1 MNPRFVF
8 YSLSR
13 IMGILAVGMLPP
25 LFLSYYFGEANHAQF
40 IIPILLLG
48 LISLYSFVY
57 NSSNL
62 ELTIQESILIVVSAW
77 IFASLFGA
85 LPFILDH
92 VLPSITDAFF
102 ETISGFT
109 ATGSTVLPDID
120 SVPRSILFWRSETH
134 WLGGMGIVVLAIAI
148 FPSLR
153 NKNTLFSSEAP
164 ISINEDRIYPRIAT
178 VALSYW
184 KVYVFFTVVEIVL
197 LLPVMGWFDAIT
209 HSFATIAG
217 GGFSTHNASIAYFQ
231 SWYVETIV
239 MIFMIIGATSFVL
252 HYQALHGSWNYLNN
266 TSMRLFLATI
276 LSATVLITLNLFLY
290 DYHDM
295 SFLSAFRK
303 ALFQVVSVIT
313 TTGFATE
320 NFKYW
325 PPFSVLVLI
334 ILMFIGGTSASTS
347 GSIKVWRL
355 EIMIK
360 NFRRLYHRILHP
372 KIIEHVWSNEKLI
385 TQDIQLKV
393 QGFIASYL
401 LIFVISGFALV
412 LLGNSLGTSFSAAA
426 ATLGNVGPGIDQVG
440 PFDNFLHFSPSA
452 KWILSLD
459 MLFGRLEIWTVFT
472 LFLPDFW
479 VG

>member
-197 LLPVMGWFDAIT
+197 LLPV
-209 HSFATIAG
+209 
-217 GGFSTHNASIAYFQ
+217 
-231 SWYVETIV
+231 
-239 MIFMIIGATSFVL
+239 
-252 HYQALHGSWNYLNN
+252 
-266 TSMRLFLATI
+266 
-276 LSATVLITLNLFLY
+276 
-290 DYHDM
+290 
-295 SFLSAFRK
+295 
-303 ALFQVVSVIT
+303 
-313 TTGFATE
+313 
-320 NFKYW
+320 
-325 PPFSVLVLI
+325 
-334 ILMFIGGTSASTS
+334 
-347 GSIKVWRL
+347 
-355 EIMIK
+355 
-360 NFRRLYHRILHP
+360 
-372 KIIEHVWSNEKLI
+372 
-385 TQDIQLKV
+385 
-393 QGFIASYL
+393 
-401 LIFVISGFALV
+401 
-412 LLGNSLGTSFSAAA
+412 
-426 ATLGNVGPGIDQVG
+426 
-440 PFDNFLHFSPSA
+440 
-452 KWILSLD
+452 
-459 MLFGRLEIWTVFT
+459 
-472 LFLPDFW
+472 
-479 VG
+479 